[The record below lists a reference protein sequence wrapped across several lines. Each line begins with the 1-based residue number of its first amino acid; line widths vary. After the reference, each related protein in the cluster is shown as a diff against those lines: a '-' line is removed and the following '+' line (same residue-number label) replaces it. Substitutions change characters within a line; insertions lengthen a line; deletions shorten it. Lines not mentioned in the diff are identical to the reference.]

1 MSGAGRDGADAQ
13 PPLLVLPEPDELLLA
28 VSLELP
34 LEPEEPLLDAD
45 GVELLLLEGWSLEEL
60 LELEGELE
68 LGVEDDD
75 ELPLL
80 SFLFIARL
88 PVDEL
93 DEPEGLVDGE
103 DDAMPEEPDEPE
115 EPDWDRR
122 ESLPRSQAESPKV
135 AAIAA
140 ATAVR
145 KNRFC
150 SMSAIS

>member
-1 MSGAGRDGADAQ
+1 VSGAGRDGADAQ

-103 DDAMPEEPDEPE
+103 DDAMPDEPDEPDG
-115 EPDWDRR
+115 PDWDRR

>member
-1 MSGAGRDGADAQ
+1 VSGAGRDGADAQ

-80 SFLFIARL
+80 
-88 PVDEL
+88 
-93 DEPEGLVDGE
+93 
-103 DDAMPEEPDEPE
+103 
-115 EPDWDRR
+115 
-122 ESLPRSQAESPKV
+122 
-135 AAIAA
+135 
-140 ATAVR
+140 
-145 KNRFC
+145 
-150 SMSAIS
+150 

>member
-1 MSGAGRDGADAQ
+1 
-13 PPLLVLPEPDELLLA
+13 LVLLLEPEGELLA
-28 VSLELP
+28 VSLEP
-34 LEPEEPLLDAD
+34 EPLLEDEAD
-45 GVELLLLEGWSLEEL
+45 GDELEPLDDWSLEV
-60 LELEGELE
+60 EGELE
-68 LGVEDDD
+68 LELGVLLE
-75 ELPLL
+75 ELELGELELLL
-80 SFLFIARL
+80 SLFIARL
-88 PVDEL
+88 PVDEPED
-93 DEPEGLVDGE
+93 DEPEGLEGDE
-103 DDAMPEEPDEPE
+103 DAMPEEPDEPD

>member
-1 MSGAGRDGADAQ
+1 MA
-13 PPLLVLPEPDELLLA
+13 LPEPDELLLA

-103 DDAMPEEPDEPE
+103 DDAMPDEPDEPDG
-115 EPDWDRR
+115 PDWDRR